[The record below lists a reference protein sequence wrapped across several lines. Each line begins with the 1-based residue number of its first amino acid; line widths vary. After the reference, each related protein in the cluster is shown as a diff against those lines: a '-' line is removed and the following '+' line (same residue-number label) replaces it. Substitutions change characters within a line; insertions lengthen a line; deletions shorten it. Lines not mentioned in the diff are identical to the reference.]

1 MKSNSILALAVLAGI
16 GCVVA
21 FGQRRPAQRTVST
34 RRQIS
39 PAPQSVPQLEAT
51 SLEAQS
57 EHRAQE
63 YLSSCSRARKGR
75 NRAAAYEHLEGAKE
89 EVRRHLKIDHPVNA
103 EVLNMWGCLRHDEGL
118 YTDARHLWEAA
129 RSVASEWPTTCRKLI
144 PVIEGNLRLVS

>member
-1 MKSNSILALAVLAGI
+1 MKSNSILAFAVLAGI

-21 FGQRRPAQRTVST
+21 LSRRPAPRTVGN

-39 PAPQSVPQLEAT
+39 PPSHPVPLLEA
-51 SLEAQS
+51 SSVEAQS

-63 YLSSCSRARKGR
+63 YLSSCSKARKTK
-75 NRAAAYEHLEGAKE
+75 NRTAAYEHLEGAKA
-89 EVRRHLKIDHPVNA
+89 EVQRHLKIDHPVNA

-129 RSVASEWPTTCRKLI
+129 RSVASEWPTTCRNLI